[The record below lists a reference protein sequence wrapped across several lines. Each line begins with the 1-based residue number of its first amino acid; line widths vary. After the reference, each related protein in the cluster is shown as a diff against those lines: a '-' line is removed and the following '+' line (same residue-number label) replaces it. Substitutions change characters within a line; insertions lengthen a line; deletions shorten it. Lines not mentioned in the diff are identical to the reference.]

1 MPEYRPEDGGQSERS
16 KLVKGKRGG
25 GRRAED
31 RRRRTEVRKGEFK
44 IPVFIDSPLGF
55 EITKLYSALDEFWDK
70 EAKELKAK
78 GDHQHYLTKLP
89 YKVNL

>member
-1 MPEYRPEDGGQSERS
+1 MKGERGRAEDGQQRTEDGGQ
-16 KLVKGKRGG
+16 
-25 GRRAED
+25 
-31 RRRRTEVRKGEFK
+31 RTEVRKGEFK
-44 IPVFIDSPLGF
+44 IPVFIDSPLGL
-55 EITKLYSALDEFWDK
+55 EITRLYSALDEFWDK